1 MSNPHA
7 TKTRELSKLDLELY
21 LDMMQKRIDKYKL
34 EDIIN
39 PDDYNKKEIKKL
51 SGMCDEAIARYHNQ

>member
-7 TKTRELSKLDLELY
+7 TKTREFSKLDLELY
-21 LDMMQKRIDKYKL
+21 LNMMQKRIDHYKAEEL
-34 EDIIN
+34 LHESDW
-39 PDDYNKKEIKKL
+39 NKDQIKKL